1 VLQISQPGLTA
12 VIKQLEESFGT
23 KLLVRLRTGVSLTST
38 GEEFLRFAN
47 ESLARLEEAEQRI
60 NGLECGDVGS
70 FVIGCHESLGAY
82 FLPQWMTR
90 FLDANPRIQLSLSN
104 APSRAVLHAT
114 VDRSVQFGLVVN
126 PEPHPDL
133 VQMKLFRDAV
143 DLFVLAETAPPAG
156 DLAAAME
163 RLRRGPLVFAGRVLQ
178 SQEIVDKLAALGAL
192 SSRVLPCGDLE
203 LVKSFALAG
212 LGVAVLPRRVARYC
226 QDGRLRRL
234 HPSLPFVA
242 DEIHLLFR
250 GDAHRTRAFMI
261 TKDAIVA
268 HGRAL
273 DGDFEESGNAAI
285 SQNRQARQGAGR
297 RLRGVRQ
304 CGNFPKSAGELSAIV
319 LPCALVR
326 YPAQN

>member
-1 VLQISQPGLTA
+1 MLDHLRYFQAVARCGSLSGAARVLQISQPGLTA

-23 KLLVRLRTGVSLTST
+23 RLLVRLRTGVSLTTT
-38 GEEFLRFAN
+38 GEELLRFAN
-47 ESLARLEEAEQRI
+47 ESLARLDEVEQRI
-60 NGLECGDVGS
+60 KGLECDDVGS

-90 FLDANPRIQLSLSN
+90 FLEANPRIQLSLSN
-104 APSRAVLHAT
+104 APSTVVRGATVERAVH
-114 VDRSVQFGLVVN
+114 FGLVVN

-143 DLFVLAETAPPAG
+143 DLFVLADGAPTRD
-156 DLAAAME
+156 DLQAATQ
-163 RLRRGPLVFAGRVLQ
+163 RLRRGPLVFAGRILQ
-178 SQEIVDKLAALGAL
+178 SQQIIEKLAAMNAL
-192 SSRVLPCGDLE
+192 PSRLLPCGDLE

-226 QDGRLRRL
+226 QEGRLRRL
-234 HPSLPFVA
+234 HPELPFIA

-250 GDAHRTRAFMI
+250 GDAHRTRAFVI

-273 DGDFEESGNAAI
+273 DSDYEEQAESG
-285 SQNRQARQGAGR
+285 
-297 RLRGVRQ
+297 
-304 CGNFPKSAGELSAIV
+304 
-319 LPCALVR
+319 
-326 YPAQN
+326 

>member
-1 VLQISQPGLTA
+1 MLEHLRYFQAVARCGSLSAAARVLQVSQPGLTA

-38 GEEFLRFAN
+38 GEELLRFAN
-47 ESLARLEEAEQRI
+47 ESLAQLEEVEHRI
-60 NGLECGDVGS
+60 KGLESEEVGS

-90 FLDANPRIQLSLSN
+90 FLEGNPRIQLSLSN
-104 APSRAVLHAT
+104 APSRAVLEAT
-114 VDRSVQFGLVVN
+114 VDRSVHFGLVVN

-143 DLFVLAETAPPAG
+143 DLFVLADGAPEAG
-156 DLAAAME
+156 DLEAAKE
-163 RLRRGPLVFAGRVLQ
+163 RLRRGPLVFAGRIVQ
-178 SQEIVDKLAALGAL
+178 SQQIIDGLAAMDAL
-192 SSRVLPCGDLE
+192 PPRLLPCGDLE
-203 LVKSFALAG
+203 LVKSLALAG
-212 LGVAVLPRRVARYC
+212 LGVAVLPRRVARYL
-226 QDGRLRRL
+226 QERRLRRL
-234 HPSLPFVA
+234 HPELPFIA

-273 DGDFEESGNAAI
+273 DCDYEA
-285 SQNRQARQGAGR
+285 
-297 RLRGVRQ
+297 
-304 CGNFPKSAGELSAIV
+304 
-319 LPCALVR
+319 
-326 YPAQN
+326 